1 VSERI
6 AFEHAAERAAQLKAF
21 LGWDLA
27 RFRAI
32 EGINREGLAARLQV
46 DSENLMRL
54 ELCRSPQRGSGF
66 RADVE
71 TIAQYVGIEP
81 LRLAATIRLGDV
93 LATLQAAPQS
103 IPEAVLAAARDA
115 AGELSLVD
123 DLPPAGTLYQP
134 TWLHRALETFWMGET
149 NDRFPR
155 DLELEAITRLSL
167 AIVELEDLRTDGI
180 EHWLDEHE
188 SPLSMHAAPRPLRAA
203 LVAYG
208 GVGVIFIDALLDEN
222 ERLISLAHELGH
234 FLSDYL
240 LPREEVE
247 RTAPR
252 LVDVIDGLRPPTRD
266 DEITALLSRTPL
278 GVHTHL
284 LGRTAR
290 GEYGSPETER
300 AEERATRIAWE
311 LLAPQQAVAEAAG
324 DLTNE
329 FLVVR
334 TLQSQ
339 FRLPGEAARAY
350 ARYLAEALGGG
361 DESLD
366 RRFRFDS

>member
-6 AFEHAAERAAQLKAF
+6 ALEHAAERAAQLKAF

-27 RFRAI
+27 RLRAI
-32 EGINREGLAARLQV
+32 ERINREGLAARLQV
-46 DSENLMRL
+46 NGENLTRL

-71 TIAQYVGIEP
+71 TIAHYVGIEP
-81 LRLAATIRLGDV
+81 LRLAATVRLGDV

-103 IPEAVLAAARDA
+103 SPEAVLAAARDA
-115 AGELSLVD
+115 AGEPSLVD

-134 TWLHRALETFWMGET
+134 TWLHRALETFWVGET
-149 NDRFPR
+149 NNRFPR
-155 DLELEAITRLSL
+155 DLELEAITRLPL

-180 EHWLDEHE
+180 GLWLEEHE
-188 SPLSMHAAPRPLRAA
+188 SPLTIHAAPRPLRAA

-222 ERLISLAHELGH
+222 EQLISLAHELGH

-247 RTAPR
+247 RAAPS
-252 LVDVIDGLRPPTRD
+252 LVDVIDGLRSPTRD
-266 DEITALLSRTPL
+266 DEISALLSRAPL

-311 LLAPQQAVAEAAG
+311 LLAPQQVVAEAAG

-329 FLVVR
+329 FVVVR
-334 TLQSQ
+334 TLQNQ

-350 ARYLAEALGGG
+350 ARYLAEAAGGG
-361 DESLD
+361 ESFD
-366 RRFRFDS
+366 RRFRSDS